1 MSSASET
8 IVVGKVGAPYGVK
21 GWVKIIAYTD
31 EMNGIFDY
39 SPWLVGSGDKGQE
52 YQIEQWRK
60 HNKGI
65 VAKLEGVDDRD
76 AADRLKNLDIRIRP
90 EQLPELEEG
99 AFYWRELVGMR
110 VINQKGYDLGKVQ
123 DLFETGSNDVL
134 VVKANINDAFGRK
147 ERMIPYLEEQVIV
160 QVDKDNN
167 TIEVDWEPDF

>member
-39 SPWLVGSGDKGQE
+39 SPWLVGSGEKSQE

-65 VAKLEGVDDRD
+65 VAKLEGVDGRD

-90 EQLPELEEG
+90 EQLPELEDG

-110 VINQKGYDLGKVQ
+110 VINQNGYDLGKVQ

-147 ERMIPYLEEQVIV
+147 ERMIPYLEEQVVV

-167 TIEVDWEPDF
+167 TIKVDWEPDF